1 MVDYSLNEVEAT
13 VKKAVR
19 AVGYPWG
26 LAEEAAR
33 SAGWLC
39 HHGRD
44 GCAAIARHLA
54 FFDPI
59 DIKAHSPCLGADSWQ
74 ASEQALCPLLSG
86 VTLSDRG
93 QQLVDGT
100 LVDSSSVDSSQGE
113 HRQQLELQFNQVVE
127 PLLLCFFAAQV
138 ARQTTTV
145 VRLAWQ
151 DCYATTDGL
160 HLSMSG
166 TRQAAIADITLSLV
180 DTRMTRNTLS
190 QRGYPSE
197 KTWEIL
203 NQYAARTYAPATDES
218 RLKGAGAGLSDND

>member
-1 MVDYSLNEVEAT
+1 M
-13 VKKAVR
+13 
-19 AVGYPWG
+19 
-26 LAEEAAR
+26 
-33 SAGWLC
+33 
-39 HHGRD
+39 
-44 GCAAIARHLA
+44 
-54 FFDPI
+54 
-59 DIKAHSPCLGADSWQ
+59 
-74 ASEQALCPLLSG
+74 
-86 VTLSDRG
+86 TLSDRG